1 MTKTTDFNGLIGC
14 PKIRRVQNLRGGQK
28 LKGAEISQL
37 LLFAK
42 IEGTQNLMEVKNKL
56 INENY

>member
-1 MTKTTDFNGLIGC
+1 MTKTIDFNGLLGC
-14 PKIRRVQNLRGGQK
+14 PNIRRVQNLSGGQK

-42 IEGTQNLMEVKNKL
+42 IEGMQNLMEVKH
-56 INENY
+56 NENY